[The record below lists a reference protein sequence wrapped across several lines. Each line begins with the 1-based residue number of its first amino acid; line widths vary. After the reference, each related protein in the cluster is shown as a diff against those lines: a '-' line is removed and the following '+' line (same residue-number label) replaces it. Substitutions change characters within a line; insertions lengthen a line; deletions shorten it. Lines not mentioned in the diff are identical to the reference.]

1 MSDLLT
7 RKATPRTPTGFIWET
22 LIVDP
27 RFQDRLHRTPRGKWH
42 ILFWALVSGSIL
54 VTLLLAASLILE
66 QTAMA
71 PRLPL

>member
-27 RFQDRLHRTPRGKWH
+27 RFQDRLRRPPRSKWH
-42 ILFWALVSGSIL
+42 ILFWAGLPRCW
-54 VTLLLAASLILE
+54 LL
-66 QTAMA
+66 Q
-71 PRLPL
+71 